1 MNNEPEI
8 MPDDTPRPSTDHRT
22 RRMRPADALDETQ
35 GETISGTRGMA
46 PLPPLEQQ
54 PDPWATGQRP
64 ASAQLP
70 PARPQTAQPRGPGV
84 VYRPANV
91 DPRLARGGLPSAVP
105 PVRPARRRSPFYIP
119 LWSIALMLITVAGLA
134 AGIVLL
140 ILALGGREGDGG
152 EPRIVVIS
160 PERSLRP
167 AIFPISPATS
177 TLPPQIEP
185 LVQQPPRMELAGPTL
200 APIPITPTPRALA
213 VGERV
218 IVANVGD
225 QELNVRDQPGVFGTT
240 ILFRIP
246 QGSTLRIIGGPED
259 MDGLVWWQVQDPI
272 NTARTGWAA
281 ADYLL
286 VAPE

>member
-1 MNNEPEI
+1 
-8 MPDDTPRPSTDHRT
+8 
-22 RRMRPADALDETQ
+22 
-35 GETISGTRGMA
+35 
-46 PLPPLEQQ
+46 
-54 PDPWATGQRP
+54 
-64 ASAQLP
+64 
-70 PARPQTAQPRGPGV
+70 V

-91 DPRLARGGLPSAVP
+91 DPRLATAGLPAAGP

-119 LWSIALMLITVAGLA
+119 LWSIALMLITVAALA

-140 ILALGGREGDGG
+140 IVALGGREGDGG

-160 PERSLRP
+160 PEPSLRP
-167 AIFPISPATS
+167 ATFPVSPATA

-213 VGERV
+213 VGEQV

-225 QELNVRDQPGVFGTT
+225 QELNVRDQPGVFGTN

-259 MDGLVWWQVQDPI
+259 VDGLVWWQVQDPI